1 MSYEEAETIALG
13 QLAAQ
18 LHFDMTGEKLGLFE
32 MPCPEAIE
40 QAMAAARETE
50 TAVIDLINEA

>member
-1 MSYEEAETIALG
+1 MSYEEAENIALG
-13 QLAAQ
+13 RLVAA
-18 LHFDMTGEKLGLFE
+18 LHLETTGRALSVHEV
-32 MPCPEAIE
+32 PCPEAIE